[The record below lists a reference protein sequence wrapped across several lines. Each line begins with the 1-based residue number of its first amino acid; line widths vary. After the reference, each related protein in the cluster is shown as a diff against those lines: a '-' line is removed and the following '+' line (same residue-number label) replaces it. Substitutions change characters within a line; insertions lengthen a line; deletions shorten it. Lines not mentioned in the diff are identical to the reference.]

1 MSKDGK
7 QFDPKERSEEL
18 LRRFADDPDSA
29 RREIAILPYY
39 NALENEITQS
49 KRGIFVTHY
58 FLTKWA
64 PDLGQPAMNIVLAL
78 QKLSDKHTGETTA
91 SLEKIATVAGIGL
104 STLKRWL
111 SPNEKAW
118 ASSSTKQRRQWQLLH
133 EYWIKEVRARYRQFM
148 DGSGS
153 SQTRR
158 TTSAIR
164 VSIDDPVHP
173 DDYGR
178 LHALAAERI
187 ANEEY
192 EEWKRQNR
200 EKDRDIGTLLYES
213 RSETHRRRK
222 EIIHE
227 EPEAQPGDNSSYE
240 SRSETQYA
248 SPQRDGVSLPY
259 RSINVDNVDQKQPG
273 RTRIFDLT
281 PEERQKRDERAY
293 DILRELYKAAGKRE
307 DPPDDHEDMGYFRR
321 IATLLDASQTYQAV
335 AATRDAA
342 LDGRVTKDVFHYF
355 HGAILNIAREAGVDL
370 GLKSGAERAARA
382 K

>member
-7 QFDPKERSEEL
+7 QFDPKERTEEL
-18 LRRFADDPDSA
+18 LRRFAEDPSSA
-29 RREIAILPYY
+29 RREISILPYY
-39 NALENEITQS
+39 NTLENEITQS

-91 SLEKIATVAGIGL
+91 SLEKVATVAGIGL

-118 ASSSTKQRRQWQLLH
+118 ASSSPKQRRQWQLLH
-133 EYWIKEVRARYRQFM
+133 EYWIKEVRARYRHFT
-148 DGSGS
+148 DGSGA

-164 VSIDDPVHP
+164 VSIDDPIHP

-192 EEWKRQNR
+192 EEWKRQNL
-200 EKDRDIGTLLYES
+200 EKDRDSSISSYES

-227 EPEAQPGDNSSYE
+227 DPEVLPVDNLPYE
-240 SRSETQYA
+240 SRSETHYA
-248 SPQRDGVSLPY
+248 SPQRDGLSLPY
-259 RSINVDNVDQKQPG
+259 RSTNVDNVDQKQPG

-281 PEERQKRDERAY
+281 PEEREERDQRAY
-293 DILRELYKAAGKRE
+293 DILRELYKAAGYRD
-307 DPPDDHEDMGYFRR
+307 DPPDDHKNMGYYRR
-321 IATLLDASQTYQAV
+321 IATLLDPSQVYQAV

-342 LDGRVTKDVFHYF
+342 LDGRAKDVFRYF
-355 HGAILNIAREAGVDL
+355 HGAAQNIARDAGVDL

-382 K
+382 E